1 MQTNS
6 HFLDEYTVY
15 KVSRQHVAN
24 TPKNFNSTFFMRN
37 TYLDIKNSMC
47 GDKFM
52 SISSFNI
59 KNISLRNL
67 VVILAVVMIVAL
79 LLVAV
84 TATTKMAAIGT
95 EIEAL
100 AERDIPLT
108 GIITKITAHQLEQA
122 VNFERALRFGEVMRR
137 ETSAV
142 AHFKQAVEH
151 FEELSHEVTKEIK
164 QGEALAEAA
173 LHAAHSNEEKAE
185 FEHVLKLLI
194 QIETEHQNYEK
205 HAKQSFELV
214 TTGKLHAAFELAEKI
229 EIEEEKLNHELGQ
242 LEEEIVSF
250 TAKAARQAE
259 ADEKS
264 GFALI
269 MTLSIIAISI
279 GILLS
284 MLIVRAIS
292 KPLATMLAAVDELRD
307 GDGDLTY
314 RLPDFGNNEIGK
326 TAKSLNGF
334 IERIQGVI
342 SEVSCSVSNISSAS
356 QQVST
361 TAQDIS
367 QSAAEQAA
375 SIEETSAT
383 IEQMSAT
390 INQNTENARATEAIS
405 DEASKQASAGGKAV
419 EETVSAMRSIADKI
433 NLIEDIA
440 YKTNLLA
447 LNAAIEAARAGEHG
461 KGFAVVAD
469 EVRKLAERSQTAA
482 SEISN
487 EAVKSVEVS
496 ERAGK
501 MIDNVVPNV
510 EKTASLIQEI
520 AAASNEQ
527 KTGTDQ
533 IVTAVSQMDKVAQQS
548 AASSEELAATSEELS
563 SQAEQLQEMIG
574 YFKIV

>member
-1 MQTNS
+1 MN
-6 HFLDEYTVY
+6 L
-15 KVSRQHVAN
+15 
-24 TPKNFNSTFFMRN
+24 
-37 TYLDIKNSMC
+37 
-47 GDKFM
+47 
-52 SISSFNI
+52 SSLNI

-67 VVILAVVMIVAL
+67 VVVLAVVMITAL
-79 LLVAV
+79 LMVAV
-84 TATTKMAAIGT
+84 TATTKMASIGT

-122 VNFERALRFGEVMRR
+122 VNFERALRFGGEMQR
-137 ETSAV
+137 ETSAI
-142 AHFKQAVEH
+142 AHYKQAVKH
-151 FEELSHEVTKEIK
+151 FEELSHKVTKEIK
-164 QGEALAEAA
+164 QGEELAEAA
-173 LHAAHSNEEKAE
+173 LHAAHSKEEKAE
-185 FEHVLKLLI
+185 FEHVLKLLK
-194 QIETEHQNYEK
+194 QIESEHGNYEK
-205 HAKQSFELV
+205 HAQQSFDLIA
-214 TTGKLHAAFELAEKI
+214 TGKLHAAFELAEKI
-229 EIEEEKLNHELGQ
+229 EAEEEKLNHELEQ

-250 TAKAARQAE
+250 TEKAARQAE

-264 GFALI
+264 GLALI
-269 MTLSIIAISI
+269 MTLSVISISI

-284 MLIVRAIS
+284 ILIVRAIS
-292 KPLATMLAAVDELRD
+292 KPLATMQAAVDDLRD

-326 TAKSLNGF
+326 TARSLNGF
-334 IERIQGVI
+334 IERVQGVI
-342 SEVSCSVSNISSAS
+342 SEVSSSVSNISSAS

-390 INQNTENARATEAIS
+390 INQNTENAKATEAIS
-405 DEASKQASAGGKAV
+405 DTASKQAAAGGTAV

-482 SEISN
+482 SEISD
-487 EAVKSVEVS
+487 EAGKSVEVS

-501 MIDNVVPNV
+501 MINDVVPNV

-520 AAASNEQ
+520 SAASDEQ

-533 IVTAVSQMDKVAQQS
+533 IVTAITQMDKVAQQS

-574 YFKIV
+574 YFKIA